1 MTELSPQAQEVFWAF
16 NRAAS
21 GKPDDWH
28 YLPSIAAALRA
39 AAEQVIPKPNDWD
52 RDKLSERELQLLRFV
67 RAEIFAIADELQA
80 Q

>member
-1 MTELSPQAQEVFWAF
+1 MSELSPQAQEVFWAF

-28 YLPSIAAALRA
+28 YLPAIAAALRA
-39 AAEQVIPKPNDWD
+39 AADQVVPETTTPWNSTLTPLISTKD
-52 RDKLSERELQLLRFV
+52 V
-67 RAEIFAIADELQA
+67 RSKILAIADELEA